1 PACGAYQRRSPP
13 HGGGGGYNEPI
24 IIYEHNIYL
33 SYIFCFFDIFPEKS
47 FLYNSTKRLGI
58 SIYFPLSKKEEEALK
73 AAASAS
79 FPSFLLCLYSCV
91 YRQNSSL
98 KIYSK
103 ETL

>member
-1 PACGAYQRRSPP
+1 
-13 HGGGGGYNEPI
+13 
-24 IIYEHNIYL
+24 HNIYL

-47 FLYNSTKRLGI
+47 SLYNSTKRLGI